1 MVDKLI
7 QQTIY
12 SSSLAYNWKIGYNK
26 KEVRRKM
33 DLKIFISILIAYYK
47 NSVLSMKL
55 LYLDVF
61 IVTRSVNQ

>member
-1 MVDKLI
+1 M
-7 QQTIY
+7 
-12 SSSLAYNWKIGYNK
+12 GYK
-26 KEVRRKM
+26 KQELRRKM
-33 DLKIFISILIAYYK
+33 DLKIFILILIAYYK

>member
-12 SSSLAYNWKIGYNK
+12 SSSLAYNWNIGYNK

-61 IVTRSVNQ
+61 IVTRSVN